1 MISISS
7 VSRAGLVPAS
17 PPVNVVQALRDLY
30 ATNPLARALFDAAGE
45 RTKRSW
51 RETSVATAIRVITEK
66 LGRRPGRQAVVDVFT
81 TLHELGVARRILGR
95 TGHPTRVEWQVRS
108 VSAADAAAGRSDK
121 LEPWKS
127 AKRSRRRHSRRK
139 SIVPASAGTAPAQ
152 PGTEATTTPAAKS
165 VVIPAAK
172 QQTIQ
177 IDVGNGVRVSVDCSG
192 QPSPT
197 EQRRLSRIFLAAV
210 QSAAKG
216 AV

>member
-7 VSRAGLVPAS
+7 VSRAGLAPAS
-17 PPVNVVQALRDLY
+17 SPVDVVQALRDLY
-30 ATNPLARALFDAAGE
+30 ATSPLARAIFDAAGE

-51 RETSVATAIRVITEK
+51 RETSVATAIRVISQK
-66 LGRRPGRQAVVDVFT
+66 LGRRPSRQAVVDVFT

-108 VSAADAAAGRSDK
+108 VSAADAAAGRADK

-127 AKRSRRRHSRRK
+127 ASRSKKRRRRRK
-139 SIVPASAGTAPAQ
+139 PSVPASAATRTDAGGEPATASP
-152 PGTEATTTPAAKS
+152 AKS
-165 VVIPAAK
+165 VVVPSAK

-177 IDVGNGVRVSVDCSG
+177 IDVGNGVRVSVDCSV

-197 EQRRLSRIFLAAV
+197 EQKRLSRIFLAAV

>member
-1 MISISS
+1 MISLPS
-7 VSRAGLVPAS
+7 VSRAGLAPAS
-17 PPVNVVQALRDLY
+17 SPVDVVQALRDLY
-30 ATNPLARALFDAAGE
+30 ATNPLARAFFNAAGE

-66 LGRRPGRQAVVDVFT
+66 LGRRPSRQAVVDVFT

-95 TGHPTRVEWQVRS
+95 TGHPTRVEWQIRS
-108 VSAADAAAGRSDK
+108 VSAADAAVGRADT
-121 LEPWKS
+121 LELWRS
-127 AKRSRRRHSRRK
+127 ASRSKKRRLRRNAS
-139 SIVPASAGTAPAQ
+139 VPASAATPTVAGGETSTA
-152 PGTEATTTPAAKS
+152 TPAKS
-165 VVIPAAK
+165 VVVPSAK

-177 IDVGNGVRVSVDCSG
+177 IDVGNGVRVSVDCAI

-197 EQRRLSRIFLAAV
+197 EQKRLSRIFLAAV